1 MQVEQHG
8 GSSVHRREFDASH
21 ILVETLYKFPIWQRS
36 ENLGQAAGGAA
47 IVGGSLSANEVT
59 IIQDEIFNAV
69 AIDIASSQKTLL
81 KLHFFVAVLNGH
93 IYL

>member
-8 GSSVHRREFDASH
+8 GVSVHRLKFDASH
-21 ILVETLYKFPIWQRS
+21 IVVENFYKFPLRKRS
-36 ENLGQAAGGAA
+36 ENYGHAAGRAA
-47 IVGGSLSANEVT
+47 KLGGVLSANEVT